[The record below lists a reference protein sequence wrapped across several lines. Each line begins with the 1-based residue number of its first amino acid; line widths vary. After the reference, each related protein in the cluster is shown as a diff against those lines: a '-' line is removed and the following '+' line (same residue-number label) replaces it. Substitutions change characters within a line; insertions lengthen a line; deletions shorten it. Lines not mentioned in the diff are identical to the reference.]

1 MKIVSVDVMQV
12 PSGNAGASRGDW
24 CPVIV
29 RINTDEG
36 ISGFGEVGL
45 AYSYHQGPLT
55 LCGYSC
61 VSGVRKPW
69 PDL

>member
-1 MKIVSVDVMQV
+1 MFAMKIVSVDVMQV

-36 ISGFGEVGL
+36 ISGFGEVGH

-55 LCGYSC
+55 LYGHLRA
-61 VSGVRKPW
+61 SG
-69 PDL
+69 